1 MSEEQLTLEAL
12 TADLPV
18 VPGFEMDETVAVW
31 DDFVGT
37 IVEAYFSTDA
47 GYNSGKTLCLIA
59 TFESEEMEKPQ
70 KVMFACGDGWE
81 QIENGEVAVRSDGA
95 AKNFQKNSKVG
106 LFVGGCIRTGAV
118 SDMVKLGGD
127 QFHAK
132 AYVGLK
138 MHIKAHNIDYGKK
151 VGVQKAMIPVEYY
164 GVDPSVVAGGTLTAA
179 AQPVVRAAAPAA
191 PAAPV
196 APVAAPVAP
205 SAAPAPAAAGGD
217 IEPEMRATLVN
228 LADESPT
235 HEAFMEAAFA
245 MPGVEDN
252 PKVSAAVMSRKPGSI
267 WAVAAA
273 NK

>member
-118 SDMVKLGGD
+118 SDMVRLGGD

-151 VGVQKAMIPVEYY
+151 VGIQKAMIPVEYY
-164 GVDPSVVAGGTLTAA
+164 GVDPTVVAGGTLTAA
-179 AQPVVRAAAPAA
+179 AAPVVRPAAAPAA
-191 PAAPV
+191 PMAAP
-196 APVAAPVAP
+196 APVAP
-205 SAAPAPAAAGGD
+205 SAAPTAPAGD
-217 IEPEMRATLVN
+217 MEPEMRATLVN
-228 LADESPT
+228 LADTHAT